1 MVDWQQVTKRLAR
14 LRENDPEFKVFGAR
28 TRGTGHGWELPPALT
43 AEQVEEAETQ
53 FRIRFPEDY
62 RSFLLEVG
70 AGGAGP
76 GYGLPALSKGPD
88 GWRWVNDGGDTQ
100 LDLLDIA
107 ALSQKQIEQKWEQH
121 ETSQPRREDYQ
132 SHDAYDAAYGAWRA
146 ADEAL
151 YDRQFIGSVPLSHQG
166 CGWYEWLVITGPERG
181 SVRVI
186 GDDIYPVA
194 DSFGAYYLEW
204 LDKAEAEL
212 ARRYA
217 ADEPSTAPPKLPLLG
232 RILGRVTP

>member
-1 MVDWQQVTKRLAR
+1 MVDWQQVTVRLAR
-14 LRENDPEFKVFGAR
+14 LGADDSAFKVFGAR
-28 TRGTGHGWELPPALT
+28 THGTGHGWVLSPALS
-43 AEQVEEAETQ
+43 AEQVEEAEAQ

-62 RSFLLEVG
+62 RSFLVEVG

-76 GYGLPALSKGPD
+76 GYGLPSLSNGVD

-100 LDLLDIA
+100 LDLLDVA
-107 ALSQKQIEQKWEQH
+107 ALSQEQIEQAWEQH
-121 ETSQPRREDYQ
+121 ELSEPRREDYE
-132 SHDAYDAAYGAWRA
+132 SNASYDAACRAWGA

-151 YDRQFIGSVPLSHQG
+151 YDRQFIGSIPLSHQG
-166 CGWYEWLVITGPERG
+166 CGWFEWLVVTGPESG

-186 GDDIYPVA
+186 GDDFYPVA

-212 ARRYA
+212 VRRYA
-217 ADEPSTAPPKLPLLG
+217 VDGPSEAPAKPSLMRRVLG
-232 RILGRVTP
+232 SFRP